1 MRPQS
6 VRSSEIDRPL
16 FKQSLK
22 AILRLL
28 SSLYE
33 NDFSKVFGTILD
45 YKNFKNFQ
53 IQKNFILNLSLLKSV
68 LLTRTLDYFVF
79 TQNKIIVADWKSEM
93 TVFIKDTFF

>member
-1 MRPQS
+1 MRPKT
-6 VRSSEIDRPL
+6 VRSCEIDRPL
-16 FKQSLK
+16 LKQNLK
-22 AILRLL
+22 TILRLL

>member
-1 MRPQS
+1 MRPKT
-6 VRSSEIDRPL
+6 VRSCEIDRPL
-16 FKQSLK
+16 LKQSLK
-22 AILRLL
+22 TILRLL